1 MYAVVGRANLDHDRL
16 GEIVATIT
24 SLVVPIMRA
33 RPGHVATYVCRST
46 DGTSGVALS
55 VFETRDQADATASAL
70 MVPARRSRPRR
81 EYRGTRSSRQRLV
94 SRAVD
99 LALPL

>member
-70 MVPARRSRPRR
+70 MVPPGAPVRVESI
-81 EYRGTRSSRQRLV
+81 EVLEVVAS
-94 SRAVD
+94 A
-99 LALPL
+99 